1 MSLSAPWLGYNFH
14 WAVTDRWGWMAQFSY
29 MSTST
34 SEGRRPGMRA
44 LMIGAL
50 GIVFGDIGTSPL
62 YALKECFDVAHN
74 SHAVEVNTNHVLGV
88 LSLIAW
94 SLVLVVAVKYM
105 IFVLR
110 ADRNGEGG
118 VLALMSLALGK
129 ARPAGGAALLLAGMF
144 GAALLYGDG
153 MITPAISVLSAVEG
167 LQTTTGFQ
175 QSTIIAI
182 TVVILVGLF
191 SFQRLGTEKVGRIF
205 GPVMVVWFSSLAV
218 LGLVQVLKQPQVLM
232 ALSPHCAFNFFMD
245 AGWHGYFVLGSV
257 VLVVTGAESVYAD
270 LGHFGVRPIRRA
282 WFWIVMPALLLNY
295 FGQAAWMLTHPEATA
310 DPHFNPF
317 FMMAPD
323 WARLPLVVLATVSAI
338 IASQAL
344 ISGVYSL
351 TLQANQLGCLP
362 RVGIRHTSAHTRGQ
376 IYVPV
381 VNWALMLACV
391 GLVLGFKDSKS
402 LAAAYGI
409 AVTMTMMVTTG
420 LFYYAARSQW
430 GWSRALTLSLVVP
443 ALVVELSF
451 FGANVTKIPAGGWFP
466 LVAGGLIF
474 TVMTTWRKGR
484 ELIRRE
490 QEASAL
496 SQEDFLISLSYG
508 RGPVRVAG
516 TSVFMCGSLGRTPV
530 ALLHNLKHN
539 KVLHERV
546 VFLTLVT
553 DDVPYVVRD
562 EQVVLEKLGEGVFR
576 ITGHY
581 GFMQEPDVPQLLRR
595 ARALRDFSCGADEAT
610 FFLGRETIVPSKQ
623 RGMALWREHLFA
635 FLVKIAQP
643 PSGYFKLPENRVVEL
658 GMRVRI

>member
-1 MSLSAPWLGYNFH
+1 
-14 WAVTDRWGWMAQFSY
+14 
-29 MSTST
+29 
-34 SEGRRPGMRA
+34 MRA

-50 GIVFGDIGTSPL
+50 GVVFGDIGTSPL
-62 YALKECFDVAHN
+62 YAFKECFDVAHN
-74 SHAVEVNTNHVLGV
+74 THAVGVNANHVLGV
-88 LSLIAW
+88 LSLIFWA
-94 SLVLVVAVKYM
+94 LVLVVAVKYI

-118 VLALMSLALGK
+118 VLTLMSLALGK
-129 ARPAGGAALLLAGMF
+129 ARPAVAPGLLLAGMF

-167 LQTTTGFQ
+167 LKTVTGIEQ
-175 QSTIIAI
+175 KTVIAI
-182 TVVILVGLF
+182 TVIILIGLF
-191 SFQRLGTEKVGRIF
+191 SFQRLGTDKVGRVF
-205 GPVMVVWFSSLAV
+205 GPVMVLWFSALAA
-218 LGLVQVLKQPQVLM
+218 LGLAQVLRQPQVLM
-232 ALSPHCAFNFFMD
+232 ALSPHCALNFFLE
-245 AGWHGYFVLGSV
+245 AGWHGYLVLGSV

-270 LGHFGVRPIRRA
+270 LGHFGVRPIRLA
-282 WFWIVMPALLLNY
+282 WFWMVMPALMLNY
-295 FGQAAWMLTHPEATA
+295 FGQAAWLLSHPEAPA
-310 DPHFNPF
+310 DPEFSPF

-323 WARLPLVVLATVSAI
+323 WARLPLVALATVSTV

-376 IYVPV
+376 IYVPA
-381 VNWALMLACV
+381 VNWALMFACV
-391 GLVLGFKDSKS
+391 GLVLGFKDSKA

-409 AVTMTMMVTTG
+409 AVTLTMIVTTV
-420 LFYYAARSQW
+420 LLYFAARGHW
-430 GWSRALTLSLVVP
+430 GWSAARTIPLVMLAL
-443 ALVVELSF
+443 AVELAF
-451 FGANVTKIPAGGWFP
+451 FGANISKIPAGGWFP
-466 LVAGGLIF
+466 LVAGGVIF
-474 TVMTTWRKGR
+474 TIMTTWRRGR
-484 ELIRRE
+484 ELILRE
-490 QEASAL
+490 QDASSL

-508 RGPVRVAG
+508 KGPVRVSG
-516 TSVFMCGSLGRTPV
+516 TSVFMSGSRGRTPV

-546 VFLTLVT
+546 IFLTLVT
-553 DDVPYVVRD
+553 DNVPYVNRD
-562 EQVVLEKLGEGVFR
+562 EQVELEQLSEGVFR

-595 ARALRDFSCGADEAT
+595 ARSLHDFRCEADEVT

-635 FLVKIAQP
+635 FLAKIAQP